1 MPNHCS
7 NLLTVTGAASE
18 LATFCNY
25 ALQKDADD
33 SISSCPDL
41 HYLYPIPEG
50 VTKADDPGILS
61 TEEYNWRKDHWG
73 TKWNTYS
80 NVGLGMVRS
89 DISNRLIGIQ
99 CSFETAWAPPT
110 GAIRVGSVKFPNL
123 NFTLEYAEAGVMFR
137 GVAFYK
143 NGKEYF
149 DHIEDNLTDKE
160 WESPDYT
167 KMDDKNQIRHVEDM
181 RRDINPDT
189 IELSDTT
196 EEVLSR

>member
-7 NLLTVTGAASE
+7 NLLTVTGAPSE

-25 ALQKDADD
+25 ALQKDGGF
-33 SISSCPDL
+33 ITSCPDL
-41 HYLYPIPEG
+41 YYLYPIPEG
-50 VTKADDPGILS
+50 VTKDEDPGILS
-61 TEEYNWRKDHWG
+61 DQEYKWRNDQWG

-80 NVGLGMVRS
+80 NVGLGVLRS
-89 DISNRLIGIQ
+89 DISNRLLGIQ
-99 CSFETAWAPPT
+99 CSFESAWAPPT

-123 NFTLEYAEAGVMFR
+123 NFTLEYAEPGVEFR
-137 GVAFYK
+137 GVALYK

-149 DHIEDNLTDKE
+149 DHFEGSLTDKE

-167 KMDDKNQIRHVEDM
+167 QMDDKNQIRHIEDL
-181 RRDINPDT
+181 RRDMNPDT
-189 IELSDTT
+189 IVLSGTT